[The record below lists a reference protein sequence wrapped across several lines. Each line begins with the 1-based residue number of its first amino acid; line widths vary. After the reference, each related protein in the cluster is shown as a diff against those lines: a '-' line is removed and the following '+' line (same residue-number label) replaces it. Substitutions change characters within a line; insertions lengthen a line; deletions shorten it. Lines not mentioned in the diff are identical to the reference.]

1 QNFQHNDQVNTI
13 FLSKVGDTSIDLPEA
28 TCLIQISSHYGS
40 RRQEAQRLGR
50 ILRAKRRNDE
60 GFNAFFYSLVSKD
73 TQEMYYST
81 KRQAFL
87 VDQGYAFKVIT
98 HLSGMEQLP
107 DLAYAS
113 ARERRE
119 LLQQVLLKNEDAA
132 GVEVGDD
139 EGTNFMNRDKLKFE
153 GSSASRTAGSLAG
166 LAGGEDMAY
175 IEYSKN
181 KNKELKEHHPLI
193 QKMYYKKKK

>member
-1 QNFQHNDQVNTI
+1 
-13 FLSKVGDTSIDLPEA
+13 
-28 TCLIQISSHYGS
+28 
-40 RRQEAQRLGR
+40 
-50 ILRAKRRNDE
+50 
-60 GFNAFFYSLVSKD
+60 
-73 TQEMYYST
+73 MYYST

-107 DLAYAS
+107 DLAYSS

-132 GVEVGDD
+132 GLEIGDD
-139 EGTNFMNRDKLKFE
+139 ADTNFISKEKRMRLEQERN
-153 GSSASRTAGSLAG
+153 GGGATYSSGSLAG

-175 IEYSKN
+175 IEYGKN
-181 KNKELKEHHPLI
+181 KNKELRESHHPLI
-193 QKMYYKKKK
+193 QKMYYKQNKAKK